1 MEKSMSHQILLRCE
15 NKYNNGIKQIDNQSK
30 QVDYIIK
37 QLINQKRIKKPCVN

>member
-1 MEKSMSHQILLRCE
+1 MSYQILLRYE

-37 QLINQKRIKKPCVN
+37 Q